1 MPVSVDT
8 KKAYLHRTHGDL
20 TVIFTWMNDERAMIL
35 LPHLR
40 PGAPWYVVM
49 EGAAYTWDDSQ
60 SRNVAEVAR
69 KAMQACNVLGIE
81 PSPANCRRVA
91 SIIIDGLPDLIR
103 MPAAPPTEY
112 HKTSHGQLI
121 LHADGKPIAAEEILV
136 EKEGATYG

>member
-60 SRNVAEVAR
+60 SKNVPEVAR

-136 EKEGATYG
+136 EKEGATYV